1 MKKKENQNNY
11 IYVVLVKPMTGL
23 GKFARL
29 IGKYDYTHIAVCLD
43 ENFDKFYTF
52 SRRKHYAP
60 FDCGFMVETLDCYA
74 FGKHNDVKLKIF
86 KVPVLEEDKNKI
98 EGYIDNISK
107 DTEYIFNLF
116 SMMTMPILGGFKIYK
131 AHNCMSFVGK
141 IIELSNTVKLL
152 KPYYKYNI
160 KEIDELLTDYLY
172 KEETIAKNKIENKE
186 YMDHVGLLK
195 NILCFIKLNSKLIY
209 RLIVNGKGKNEK

>member
-11 IYVVLVKPMTGL
+11 IYVVLVKAMTGL

-60 FDCGFMVETLDCYA
+60 FDCGFMVETLDCYG

-107 DTEYIFNLF
+107 DQNLRQKYAVILIVILTLELIALITIFTLKGLNILNYSDTTFNLF
-116 SMMTMPILGGFKIYK
+116 ITGGIAEVFVLVRIIVKYLFKDNLTNALNIILENNNPIKHYT
-131 AHNCMSFVGK
+131 N
-141 IIELSNTVKLL
+141 N
-152 KPYYKYNI
+152 KYH
-160 KEIDELLTDYLY
+160 
-172 KEETIAKNKIENKE
+172 KNKI
-186 YMDHVGLLK
+186 
-195 NILCFIKLNSKLIY
+195 NSK
-209 RLIVNGKGKNEK
+209 EKEN